1 MLFASNYAAQGLDCS
16 LIHSEFKIQTGM
28 VNQKYKETFNLNFK
42 VQAEFMC
49 TVSVHHCDH
58 YIDYFL

>member
-1 MLFASNYAAQGLDCS
+1 MVCIKLCSSLLGLS
-16 LIHSEFKIQTGM
+16 LIHTVKSRYKQGL
-28 VNQKYKETFNLNFK
+28 VNQKYKETFHLNFK

-58 YIDYFL
+58 YID